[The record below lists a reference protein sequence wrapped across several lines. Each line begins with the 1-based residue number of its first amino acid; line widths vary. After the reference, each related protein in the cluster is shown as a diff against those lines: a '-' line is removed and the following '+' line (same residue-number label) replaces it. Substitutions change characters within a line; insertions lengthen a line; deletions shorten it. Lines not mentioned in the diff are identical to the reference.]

1 MTSTHTNGASAHT
14 LGDLA
19 SWRRRQRFVVTGCM
33 RRAPAQGYG
42 LSRHTVGRRG
52 DEKDTRANTSIA
64 ASSRGGIKTLQVGS
78 SRNPQLTPRQPV
90 EPFEE
95 LSLSY
100 NGGKDCLCLLV
111 LLLACLPTLTS
122 TTGKSPT
129 SDGNMPRIQAMYI
142 APPDPFPEIEE
153 FVADSTNEYHLDLK
167 QYTMAMRPAL
177 DAYLADTKSIK
188 AIFMGTR
195 RTDPYSE
202 HLEHF
207 SMTDAGWPQF
217 MRVNPMV
224 DWHYVDI
231 WIFLRQLDIPYC
243 NLYNLGYTSLGGT
256 SNTKPNPKLAID
268 AEGTKFRP
276 AYDLTRDEDERLGR
290 GR

>member
-1 MTSTHTNGASAHT
+1 
-14 LGDLA
+14 
-19 SWRRRQRFVVTGCM
+19 
-33 RRAPAQGYG
+33 
-42 LSRHTVGRRG
+42 
-52 DEKDTRANTSIA
+52 
-64 ASSRGGIKTLQVGS
+64 
-78 SRNPQLTPRQPV
+78 
-90 EPFEE
+90 FEE

-111 LLLACLPTLTS
+111 LLLACLPTLTTAS
-122 TTGKSPT
+122 KT
-129 SDGNMPRIQAMYI
+129 SAPPPPDGSVPRIQAMYI
-142 APPDPFPEIEE
+142 APPDPFPEMGE
-153 FVADSTNEYHLDLK
+153 FVAQSTEEYHLDLK

-177 DAYLADTKSIK
+177 DAYLAETPAVK

-207 SMTDAGWPQF
+207 SPTDAGWPQF
-217 MRVNPMV
+217 MRVNPMI

-231 WIFLRQLDIPYC
+231 WIFLRQLGVPYC

-256 SNTKPNPKLAID
+256 SNTKPNPKLAMD
-268 AEGTKFRP
+268 AECTKFRP